1 MTKINRVTIQG
12 FKSFAHK
19 TDILFKDQFNCIL
32 GPNGSGKSNIGD
44 ALCFVLGR
52 LSAKSMRA
60 EKAANLIFNG
70 GKSKQPA
77 GSGSVEIAFSN
88 EKKIFPLDEK
98 EVVISRIISKD
109 GSSAYRVNGKKQT
122 RTEIVDLLS
131 LARVNPEGYNI
142 ILQGDITRFV
152 DMSPLERRKII
163 EEISD
168 VSIYEDKK
176 HKSLLELNKVEEKL
190 NNAEIILKERSVYLK
205 ELKQDRDQALKFKD
219 LKDKINSYKATYL
232 QLRIQ
237 DLESANSEHLTELGK
252 SQRRIAES
260 EKRINELKE
269 KITSAK
275 TEIASMNQEIEQKG
289 EKEQLK
295 VHKEIEDLKISITK
309 DKARTSTLKDEINKI
324 LQRRDQFNQ
333 ELKDLEA
340 KSASYNQQQKE
351 LQHSLSRKNKELQ
364 DLQKNID
371 SFKKKN
377 NIESSKELDSEIEE
391 KDKLIEQKQ
400 EEIQT
405 VRQKQQE
412 LLREKDRLEYQLQT
426 INEKIKKVKEV
437 SEQNKEQI
445 RILQDCKKNF
455 KNAALKLNQRLDADS
470 SFASQ
475 LGQAKQSLIQQQD
488 LQAKLQAK
496 TMSLQAHLAS
506 NQAIKSILENKKQ
519 FSGVHG
525 TIAELGQAN
534 KKYATALEMSAGNK
548 MQQIVVADDQTA
560 AECIKY
566 LKTNKSGLAS
576 FIPLN
581 KIKAQ
586 PINEEDKKLLKQPGV
601 HDFALNLVN
610 FKPQFK
616 TAFQYVFGN
625 SIVVEDLNAVRKI
638 GVGRIKMTT
647 LEGDI
652 SEASGAMR
660 GGFINKRA
668 GLGFIEKDSV
678 EDLEKMEAKISEL
691 QSVILNIETKRRAN
705 EQEISSLRTL
715 KAELEAEIIK
725 SEKTLHLE
733 SSDLEANAELSQQLA
748 GRLKEIDSELGNVQK
763 DITAINR
770 DLAALKSRKQLL
782 RTEVNELRDPRLL
795 AQLQAFEESKQ
806 KCREDLVKLD
816 SELRN
821 NNIHQIQLLAPEK
834 EKIAEIMKQ
843 HGKEEVAFNEE
854 IKLLTNTIKDE
865 EAALKDKEKAST
877 EFYSK
882 YRALF
887 AQREK
892 LNGEINRS
900 ENEIENCR
908 EKTRAQERE
917 LNLCSLKNAEIKAKL
932 AGLQEEFSL
941 VKEAPILKNKTAAE
955 LKPEMSKYEVMMAQM
970 SAVNLKALEVY
981 EQVETEFNK
990 LLEKKD
996 SLYKEKTDVLT
1007 LMNEIETKKKEHF
1020 MKTFEQANKNFT
1032 RIFSTLFS
1040 KGNAYL
1046 QLDNKEKPF
1055 EEGLSIKVKLT
1066 GNRYMDIKSLSG
1078 GEKTITALSFIFAI
1092 QEYQPASFYILD
1104 EIDAALDKHNA
1115 ERLSKLIREYSNKA
1129 QYVVISHNDA
1139 LISEADTLFG
1149 ISMKDGVS
1157 KVTSLNI

>member
-391 KDKLIEQKQ
+391 KDKLFVDVGSGVI
-400 EEIQT
+400 
-405 VRQKQQE
+405 VRKSPVE
-412 LLREKDRLEYQLQT
+412 T
-426 INEKIKKVKEV
+426 INI
-437 SEQNKEQI
+437 I
-445 RILQDCKKNF
+445 
-455 KNAALKLNQRLDADS
+455 
-470 SFASQ
+470 ASQ
-475 LGQAKQSLIQQQD
+475 LL
-488 LQAKLQAK
+488 KLKDA
-496 TMSLQAHLAS
+496 
-506 NQAIKSILENKKQ
+506 
-519 FSGVHG
+519 
-525 TIAELGQAN
+525 
-534 KKYATALEMSAGNK
+534 
-548 MQQIVVADDQTA
+548 
-560 AECIKY
+560 
-566 LKTNKSGLAS
+566 
-576 FIPLN
+576 
-581 KIKAQ
+581 KAQ
-586 PINEEDKKLLKQPGV
+586 IEFQLNSYQNHIRRLYEE
-601 HDFALNLVN
+601 A
-610 FKPQFK
+610 
-616 TAFQYVFGN
+616 
-625 SIVVEDLNAVRKI
+625 
-638 GVGRIKMTT
+638 
-647 LEGDI
+647 
-652 SEASGAMR
+652 
-660 GGFINKRA
+660 
-668 GLGFIEKDSV
+668 
-678 EDLEKMEAKISEL
+678 
-691 QSVILNIETKRRAN
+691 
-705 EQEISSLRTL
+705 
-715 KAELEAEIIK
+715 
-725 SEKTLHLE
+725 
-733 SSDLEANAELSQQLA
+733 QQ
-748 GRLKEIDSELGNVQK
+748 
-763 DITAINR
+763 
-770 DLAALKSRKQLL
+770 
-782 RTEVNELRDPRLL
+782 
-795 AQLQAFEESKQ
+795 
-806 KCREDLVKLD
+806 
-816 SELRN
+816 
-821 NNIHQIQLLAPEK
+821 NNI
-834 EKIAEIMKQ
+834 
-843 HGKEEVAFNEE
+843 N
-854 IKLLTNTIKDE
+854 
-865 EAALKDKEKAST
+865 
-877 EFYSK
+877 
-882 YRALF
+882 
-887 AQREK
+887 
-892 LNGEINRS
+892 
-900 ENEIENCR
+900 
-908 EKTRAQERE
+908 
-917 LNLCSLKNAEIKAKL
+917 
-932 AGLQEEFSL
+932 
-941 VKEAPILKNKTAAE
+941 
-955 LKPEMSKYEVMMAQM
+955 
-970 SAVNLKALEVY
+970 
-981 EQVETEFNK
+981 
-990 LLEKKD
+990 
-996 SLYKEKTDVLT
+996 
-1007 LMNEIETKKKEHF
+1007 
-1020 MKTFEQANKNFT
+1020 
-1032 RIFSTLFS
+1032 
-1040 KGNAYL
+1040 
-1046 QLDNKEKPF
+1046 
-1055 EEGLSIKVKLT
+1055 
-1066 GNRYMDIKSLSG
+1066 
-1078 GEKTITALSFIFAI
+1078 
-1092 QEYQPASFYILD
+1092 
-1104 EIDAALDKHNA
+1104 
-1115 ERLSKLIREYSNKA
+1115 
-1129 QYVVISHNDA
+1129 
-1139 LISEADTLFG
+1139 
-1149 ISMKDGVS
+1149 
-1157 KVTSLNI
+1157 